1 MVFLSGADPRSSVCQ
16 HDRLNAMATGA
27 LVMTRKLHETTIDI
41 FSGRER
47 TGGESFCTCRDAMVS
62 VQGPFDCL
70 KSVSKKR
77 MRKFS
82 FFSPIKLFYVFQRCM
97 MLQCVRKHLHEV
109 QNALLR
115 GQKGDAKKGVVIAA
129 ER

>member
-1 MVFLSGADPRSSVCQ
+1 
-16 HDRLNAMATGA
+16 
-27 LVMTRKLHETTIDI
+27 MTRKLHETTIDS
-41 FSGRER
+41 FSGREH

-77 MRKFS
+77 MLKFS

-97 MLQCVRKHLHEV
+97 MLQCVRKHLH
-109 QNALLR
+109 ALLR
-115 GQKGDAKKGVVIAA
+115 SQKGDAKKGVFIAA